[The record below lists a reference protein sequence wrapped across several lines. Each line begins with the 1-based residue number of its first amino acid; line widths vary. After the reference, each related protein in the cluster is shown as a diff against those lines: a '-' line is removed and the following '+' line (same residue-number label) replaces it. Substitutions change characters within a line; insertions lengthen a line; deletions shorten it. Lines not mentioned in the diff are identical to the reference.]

1 MLTRQTITGF
11 LGNDAEIRQV
21 GDRSVMNFS
30 IACSRGKDR
39 DPLWIQV
46 SLWNPPEGLQKYLQ
60 KGKLVVVEGVP
71 TEPNKYFRRD
81 AIERL
86 LQPFS
91 SMEEFTKFLDENV
104 VAQNRFIAFRVITE
118 SKSFVADE
126 KPATVATQQATGG
139 VSVNIGGGQP
149 ATTTAGT
156 QESLIQQITQQ
167 VMESLGAKMAPQTT
181 PPVEEESVA
190 GEIPF

>member
-1 MLTRQTITGF
+1 MLTRQTLIGF

-21 GDRSVMNFS
+21 GDHTVMNFS

-39 DPLWIQV
+39 DPLWVQV
-46 SLWNPPEGLQKYLQ
+46 ALWNPPAGLEKYLQ
-60 KGKLVVVEGVP
+60 KGKLVAVEGVP
-71 TEPNKYFRRD
+71 TEPNKYFRRA

-91 SMEEFTKFLDENV
+91 SMEEFTNFLDENT
-104 VAQNRFIAFRVITE
+104 VAQNRFTAFRVITE

-139 VSVNIGGGQP
+139 VSVNIGGSQP
-149 ATTTAGT
+149 AASTTTAKP
-156 QESLIQQITQQ
+156 QENFVQDIAQKILEALGGQQGQDSSEVTE
-167 VMESLGAKMAPQTT
+167 VT
-181 PPVEEESVA
+181 